1 MFCMSDDSSKSLYRH
16 YRLLLGLGAPWEVS
30 DVDLRVG
37 ESRVTVSVDWPKGR
51 KPCCPDCGASCDI
64 HDHAPQRRWR
74 HLDTMQFETVI
85 VSRTPRVDCSKCGVK
100 TIGIPWAEPRSRF
113 TRLFE
118 ALAVETIGACRSLK
132 QAGALL
138 SLSYDQLQRIMDRAV
153 QRGMRRRERA
163 PARRVGVDE
172 KSYGR
177 GHRYASVMTDLDG
190 SRVLEVV
197 ANRDG
202 EAARALF
209 ESLGPNAGQ
218 IHAVAMDMWPAFMRA
233 AAAKAPEAVVVH
245 DRFHVSKHLNEAMD
259 SVRKPEN
266 RELSREGKDYLKGTK
281 YLFLRSSESWSEDHR
296 EMFQIV
302 KDLSLKVAKAWAA
315 KDAFSE
321 FWTFRDRGQAL
332 AFFNNWRR
340 WVGRLKLAPLTRAS
354 DMLKRHID
362 GLLNYSMYPI
372 TNAASE
378 GFNSKIQSL
387 ISNARGYR
395 RFENLRTAIL
405 FHCGKLDMCPLKTQ

>member
-1 MFCMSDDSSKSLYRH
+1 
-16 YRLLLGLGAPWEVS
+16 
-30 DVDLRVG
+30 
-37 ESRVTVSVDWPKGR
+37 
-51 KPCCPDCGASCDI
+51 
-64 HDHAPQRRWR
+64 
-74 HLDTMQFETVI
+74 
-85 VSRTPRVDCSKCGVK
+85 
-100 TIGIPWAEPRSRF
+100 
-113 TRLFE
+113 
-118 ALAVETIGACRSLK
+118 LAVETIGACRSLK

-153 QRGMRRRERA
+153 QRGIG
-163 PARRVGVDE
+163 RRVGVDE
-172 KSYGR
+172 KSFRR
-177 GHRYASVMTDLDG
+177 GHSYASVMTDLEQ

-197 ANRDG
+197 ENRDG

-209 ESLGPNAGQ
+209 DSLGENARR
-218 IHAVAMDMWPAFMRA
+218 IRAVAMDMWPAFMGA

-259 SVRKPEN
+259 KVRKSEN
-266 RELSREGKDYLKGTK
+266 RELSSEGKDYLKGTK
-281 YLFLRSSESWSEDHR
+281 YLFLRSSQNWSDDHR

-321 FWTFRDRGQAL
+321 FWSFRDRGQAL

-340 WVGRLKLAPLTRAS
+340 WVGRLKLGPLTKAT
-354 DMLKRHID
+354 DMLKRHLD
-362 GLLNYSMYPI
+362 GLLNYSVHPI
-372 TNAASE
+372 TKAASE

-387 ISNARGYR
+387 IGNARGYR
-395 RFENLRTAIL
+395 RFENLRTALL

>member
-1 MFCMSDDSSKSLYRH
+1 MYFMSNDSRDSLYDH
-16 YRLLLGLGAPWEVS
+16 YRLLLGLREPWEVRE
-30 DVDLRVG
+30 VDLRVG
-37 ESRVTVSVDWPKGR
+37 ESRVTVSVDWPKGE
-51 KPCCPDCGASCDI
+51 KPCCPDCGARCDI
-64 HDHAPQRRWR
+64 HDHAPQRSWR

-85 VSRTPRVDCSKCGVK
+85 VSRTPRVDCSQCGVK
-100 TIGIPWAEPRSRF
+100 TIRIPWAEPRSRF
-113 TRLFE
+113 TLLFE

-132 QAGALL
+132 QAGVLL

-153 QRGMRRRERA
+153 QR
-163 PARRVGVDE
+163 VGVDE
-172 KSYGR
+172 KSFRR
-177 GHRYASVMTDLDG
+177 GHGYASIITDLDE

-197 ANRDG
+197 ENRDG
-202 EAARALF
+202 EAAKALF
-209 ESLGPNAGQ
+209 DSLGENAGK
-218 IHAVAMDMWPAFMRA
+218 IHAVAMDMWPAFMSA
-233 AAAKAPEAVVVH
+233 AATKAPEAVIVH
-245 DRFHVSKHLNEAMD
+245 DRFHVSKYLNGAMD
-259 SVRKPEN
+259 SIRKSESK
-266 RELSREGKDYLKGTK
+266 ELSSQGKDYLKGTK
-281 YLFLRSSESWSEDHR
+281 YLFLRSSQTWNEDHR
-296 EMFQIV
+296 EMFQVV

-321 FWTFRDRGQAL
+321 FWIYRNRGQAL

-340 WVGRLKLAPLTRAS
+340 WVGRLKLAPLTKVS
-354 DMLKRHID
+354 DMLKRHLD
-362 GLLNYSMYPI
+362 GLLNYSMYPV

>member
-1 MFCMSDDSSKSLYRH
+1 
-16 YRLLLGLGAPWEVS
+16 
-30 DVDLRVG
+30 
-37 ESRVTVSVDWPKGR
+37 
-51 KPCCPDCGASCDI
+51 
-64 HDHAPQRRWR
+64 
-74 HLDTMQFETVI
+74 MQFETVI

-259 SVRKPEN
+259 SVRKSEN